1 MICFLLDP
9 DQTTE
14 CGSDYL
20 TVNDDGVVVNGR
32 DISQGGLCSKYIV
45 LALRCGSNLNIFELK
60 SKYLCLAPAQL
71 NLNIFTTQRNIS
83 DDDDEICC
91 VYAKV

>member
-14 CGSDYL
+14 CGRDYL

-32 DISQGGLCSKYIV
+32 DISQGGFV
-45 LALRCGSNLNIFELK
+45 LKIYCPCTQMWIK
-60 SKYLCLAPAQL
+60 S
-71 NLNIFTTQRNIS
+71 
-83 DDDDEICC
+83 
-91 VYAKV
+91 